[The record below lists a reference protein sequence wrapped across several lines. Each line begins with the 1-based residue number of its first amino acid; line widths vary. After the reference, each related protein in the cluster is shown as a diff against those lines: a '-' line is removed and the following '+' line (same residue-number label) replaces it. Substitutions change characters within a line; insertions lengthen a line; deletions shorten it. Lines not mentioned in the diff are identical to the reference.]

1 MDIPRADLR
10 CWTRCWACSL
20 VALMALAHA
29 ISTTSLRAAEPTND
43 AQPRVI
49 SGLIAAAATQ
59 EGPWRI
65 LNPQDPIP
73 NDVCLRSASAGPCR
87 IEIGAAS
94 LVMEPSTQLWMR
106 TSARELNVRHGS
118 VLLHSDTGGAWTVR
132 FGEADR
138 IDLAAESTAELRR
151 DGKQMQITASRGSVI
166 REAAGRARQAL
177 GAGMQLSWSA
187 AEPEGKIVEID
198 PKRAPVAAERQLSQ
212 GLGQL
217 VVKNPGSPDTRL
229 NVGHY
234 HVKVTLRPPLALV
247 QIDQSFFNHLNQRTE
262 GTYVFNLPRGA
273 SVCRFAMYV
282 TPDQLIEGEMIERQ
296 KASDVYETIVR
307 SMRDPA
313 ILEQIGDNLFKMRV
327 FPIFGHENKRIL
339 LDYTIPLVPEG
350 GMCHFGLPLASDL
363 APVFDFRLYGE
374 IHGVADL
381 AKIQSLSF
389 PDLKFSKRADGV
401 CAFDF
406 RQPSYESQHD
416 LALNYPVQSTKEIAV
431 RHFVDQLADKPP
443 APQAPVVV
451 AEPKKTK
458 KKDKKKAKVL
468 AAQQAQQPAYFLA
481 TIPQDHPELAK
492 AGPETPASPADL
504 ILLCDTSLSSTNQAA
519 IRRIARMTIG
529 NLRPVDRFQILAV
542 DSTVRP
548 LTSDWIPA
556 GSPEQENALESLA
569 REFPLGGANLEA
581 AFREV
586 LARFEKSG
594 TRRRVVLFVGVGKET
609 EKSLLTS
616 DIYRKLLS
624 LSDPQRIHV
633 SGAILGGN
641 PLDLPVLPQMI
652 RATGGQVFRPAADSG
667 RKLFAWTL
675 NGMPSGERIKSVTA
689 AGVDA
694 SELFYSASCPSGE
707 PLEILARARLSDE
720 VVFEIETDRGTRRIA
735 VNLAKSPEDPL
746 VGRMWAQRSMDSLRQ
761 KLAQK
766 EDDAEKLRKATIA
779 LSREWCLMSPYTA
792 FLVLENE
799 QAYDHWNVPR
809 GRRHHYGPMQATP
822 VAAPSADWQALVLTR
837 MFPDANG
844 SRQALV
850 RPQSTGTGDIP
861 AEELQSLTAE
871 VQKALE
877 RRDPPSALTAIAQ
890 VRGRYPAS
898 KQEDFRRLEESAH
911 AMMRSDAALAA
922 MGQFRGLFDP
932 RLRSIDPLGPASI
945 GRLLLRTFDR
955 EFLKTN
961 PHAESLGRRFRMP
974 DKMLTLEELVQ
985 GLEGWTGTN
994 VILDKKSLEDEGWGA
1009 ENEVHFES
1017 LRGRSLRNVVKDA
1030 LAPLKLVLIEE
1041 PHRLIIT
1048 TAVKAEASM
1057 RTRVYPVADLFQKR
1071 PDSVPSLS
1079 DPYFDTNES
1088 AAARIRAK
1096 LKKPTTLAFRRV
1108 ALDEALKSIGSLIDD
1123 NIRLDKRA
1131 LEDEGVDS
1139 ATPVDLRWRDVP
1151 AGEALHWM
1159 LDPLG
1164 LDYMIRNEA
1173 LVITTKVNLEEH
1185 LIVRLHSGRGI
1196 IDELPAQ
1203 RVLHGRQ
1210 GSGQFAAGGS
1220 TGLNGAMGAGFFGGG
1235 GAGGGVGGGFGGAM
1249 GAGGG
1254 GGGGG
1259 GGGSGGGGGFF
1270 MGGAGAGAGTGG
1282 GAEAEA
1288 PTNVGVAPE
1297 EPNENQTSQADSE
1310 VTAWDE
1316 VGGRGS
1322 VETFETNLTLTVR
1335 QTQQVHEQWDFD
1347 SAIDMITSSIE
1358 PQSWDEVGGRGSIQ
1372 AWPYSRDV
1380 ILAATEKTHEKIDHL
1395 FDELRAARAK
1405 PDAARPERS
1414 LACVPNLW
1422 DPDSLIEVLTRT
1434 VRPESWDHVGGRGS
1448 LQPVDASQALVISA
1462 DPDTHREVSELLL
1475 QMRRSQYAQRTG
1487 HPWRGEL
1494 SASGRLWDNLGG
1506 PVVGKN
1512 YLRQAALPAP
1522 SQAAL
1527 EALSVRR
1534 EPGDGAWQFLR
1545 MVDGQPRDKFS
1556 FQRRGE
1562 RIEMAWEDRVIRVE
1576 GEQATILYPG
1586 LSLMESGRWGD
1597 EFRALMDLYLPAI
1610 MHRSNAELARLFE
1623 IQPGAEPQPFAKQK
1637 GDGERPTE
1645 FLTEVLF
1652 LVRDAQGKVLEQ
1664 SRPLLRVLFNRRTG
1678 LPAVCTAV
1686 IAGQDVVRY
1695 RFADP
1700 VDGQATE
1707 AAGQRRVQ
1715 KTYWRTMVV
1724 ETAAGK
1730 RIEEW
1735 QIHAVPEGET
1745 LKDFAH
1751 SGEGFASLDK
1761 SSSAAESSLSLAGV
1775 LEAARAGDML
1785 TASSGLK
1792 TLLSKQPNQPLLR
1805 LLRAWCYDQDRS
1817 LGSAEQALADLR
1829 LAAGSSHAGLE
1840 QFLLH
1845 TRLAFLTPREH
1856 YELAARI
1863 PTGSLSVEDFSE
1875 LAELA
1880 ASASLFDAAIA
1891 QLDAAVRHAP
1901 GDEARWQIEQ
1911 MRVDLLLRQGRR
1923 ADACVAARNW
1933 VRLDKHTSEQ
1943 LSALATRLAQEEQT
1957 QAADEL
1963 LTLAAKDRRLLP
1975 AAQLKLA
1982 HQRANLFQ
1990 GFARWRI
1997 LLPAIERL
2005 PASSP
2010 ERESEFTQLVNDMT
2024 RQWSDVD
2031 RAVGTLA
2038 ELASDPGMRRR
2049 LFERQAELTDDSN
2062 VASDRYWRLHQARP
2076 LNSEMIENACHAFY
2090 DAGHFQRSVDLL
2102 EGEFRKGLASTPRL
2116 RYELEQ
2122 AYLKL
2127 GRQTDADRAAVNE

>member
-10 CWTRCWACSL
+10 FLTRIWACTL
-20 VALMALAHA
+20 VLLTA
-29 ISTTSLRAAEPTND
+29 ISPAMLPASLRAAEPDSD

-49 SGLIAAAATQ
+49 SGLVAAAATQ

-65 LNPQDPIP
+65 LNPQDAIP
-73 NDVCLRSASAGPCR
+73 NDICLRSASAGPCR
-87 IEIGAAS
+87 IEMGATS
-94 LVMEPSTQLWMR
+94 LTLDPSTQLWIR
-106 TSARELNVRHGS
+106 VSARELNVRQGA
-118 VLLHSDTGGAWTVR
+118 VLLHSDAAGAWTVR
-132 FGEADR
+132 FGESDR
-138 IDLAAESTAELRR
+138 IELAAESTAELRR
-151 DGKQMQITASRGSVI
+151 DGKQMQITTSRGSVI

-177 GAGMQLSWSA
+177 GAGMQLSWSV

-198 PKRAPVAAERQLSQ
+198 PKRAPASPERPLSQ

-247 QIDQSFFNHLNQRTE
+247 QIDQSFFNHFNRQTE
-262 GTYVFNLPRGA
+262 GTYIFNLPRGA

-327 FPIFGHENKRIL
+327 FPIFSRENKRIL
-339 LDYTIPLVPEG
+339 LDYTVPLVPEAG
-350 GMCHFGLPLASDL
+350 ICHFGLPLASDL
-363 APVFDFRLYGE
+363 APVFDFRLHGE
-374 IHGVADL
+374 IHGAVDL

-401 CAFDF
+401 CDFDF
-406 RQPSYESQHD
+406 RQPTYESQHD
-416 LALNYPVQSTKEIAV
+416 LTLNYPVQATKEVSV
-431 RHFVDQLADKPP
+431 RHFVDQLAINPP
-443 APQAPVVV
+443 QASQAPVAD

-458 KKDKKKAKVL
+458 KKDKKKAKAL
-468 AAQQAQQPAYFLA
+468 AAKQTQPPVYFLA
-481 TIPQDHPELAK
+481 TIPEDHPELAM
-492 AGPETPASPADL
+492 AGPQTPASPADL
-504 ILLCDTSLSSTNQAA
+504 ILLCDTSLHSNHQAA

-542 DSTVRP
+542 DSSVRP

-594 TRRRVVLFVGVGKET
+594 PRRRVVLFVGVGKET
-609 EKSLLTS
+609 EKSLLTGN
-616 DIYRKLLS
+616 IYPKLVS
-624 LSDPQRIHV
+624 QCGPQRIHV
-633 SGAILGGN
+633 SAAILGGN
-641 PLDLPVLPQMI
+641 PLDLPVLPQVI

-675 NGMPSGERIKSVTA
+675 NGMPTGERIKSVTA
-689 AGVDA
+689 AGVAPGD
-694 SELFYSASCPSGE
+694 LFYPASYEPGE

-720 VVFEIETDRGTRRIA
+720 VVFEIETDRGQRRIA
-735 VNLAKSPEDPL
+735 VNLANSPQDSL
-746 VGRMWAQRSMDSLRQ
+746 VGRMWAQRSMDTLRQ
-761 KLAQK
+761 KLALK

-779 LSREWCLMSPYTA
+779 LSQEWCLMSPYTA

-799 QAYDHWNVPR
+799 QAYDQWGVPR
-809 GRRHHYGPMQATP
+809 GRRHHYGPMHATP
-822 VAAPSADWQALVLTR
+822 VAAVSDAWQRLVLER
-837 MFPDANG
+837 MFPDTHG
-844 SRQALV
+844 SQQALL
-850 RPQSTGTGDIP
+850 RPQSIGTGDIP
-861 AEELQSLTAE
+861 ADELQSLTVE
-871 VQKALE
+871 VQKSLE
-877 RRDPPSALTAIAQ
+877 RRDPASALAAIAQ
-890 VRGRYPAS
+890 ARGRYPAS

-911 AMMRSDAALAA
+911 AAMRSDAALAA
-922 MGQFRGLFDP
+922 LGQFRGLFDP
-932 RLRSIDPLGPASI
+932 RSRSVETLGTPSI

-961 PHAESLGRRFRMP
+961 PHAESLGRRFQMP
-974 DKMLTLEELVQ
+974 DRMLTLEDLVQ

-994 VILDKKSLEDEGWGA
+994 VILDKKGLEDEGWGA
-1009 ENEVHFES
+1009 SNEVHFES
-1017 LRGRSLRNVVKDA
+1017 LRGRSLRNIVKDA
-1030 LAPLKLVLIEE
+1030 LAPLHLVLIEE

-1048 TAVKAEASM
+1048 TAVKAEESM

-1071 PDSVPSLS
+1071 PESVSSLS
-1079 DPYFDTNES
+1079 DPYFDTNKA

-1096 LKKPTTLAFRRV
+1096 LKKPTTLAFRQM
-1108 ALDEALKSIGSLIDD
+1108 ALDEAMKSIGRLIDD
-1123 NIRLDKRA
+1123 NVRLDVRA

-1139 ATPVDLRWRDVP
+1139 ATPVDLRGRDVP
-1151 AGEALHWM
+1151 VGEALHWL

-1203 RVLHGRQ
+1203 RVFGGPQ
-1210 GSGQFAAGGS
+1210 GAGQFAAGGM
-1220 TGLNGAMGAGFFGGG
+1220 GLNGAMGGGGGGFFMGGGGSGGGMGGGGGGMGGGAGGGGGFFGGG
-1235 GAGGGVGGGFGGAM
+1235 GAGGG
-1249 GAGGG
+1249 
-1254 GGGGG
+1254 
-1259 GGGSGGGGGFF
+1259 SGVE
-1270 MGGAGAGAGTGG
+1270 GGAGTTV
-1282 GAEAEA
+1282 
-1288 PTNVGVAPE
+1288 PVNVGISLE
-1297 EPNENQTSQADSE
+1297 EPNENQSSPADAE
-1310 VTAWDE
+1310 VTSWDE

-1322 VETFETNLTLTVR
+1322 VQPFETNLTLTIR
-1335 QTQQVHEQWDFD
+1335 QTQLVHEQWDFD
-1347 SAIDMITSSIE
+1347 SAIEMITSSID
-1358 PQSWDEVGGRGSIQ
+1358 PQSWDEVGGRGSVQ
-1372 AWPYSRDV
+1372 AWPYSRDI
-1380 ILAATEKTHEKIDHL
+1380 ILAATEKTHDKIDHL
-1395 FDELRAARAK
+1395 FDELRAARGK
-1405 PDAARPERS
+1405 PDAARPERA
-1414 LACVPNLW
+1414 LAGVPNVW
-1422 DPDSLIEVLTRT
+1422 DPDSLIGVLTST
-1434 VRPESWDHVGGRGS
+1434 VRPQSWDQVGGRGS
-1448 LQPVDASQALVISA
+1448 LQPVDASQSLVISA
-1462 DPDTHREVSELLL
+1462 DPDTHRDVSELLL
-1475 QMRRSQYAQRTG
+1475 QIRRSQYALRTG

-1494 SASGRLWDNLGG
+1494 SVSSRLWESLGG

-1512 YLRQAALPAP
+1512 YMRQAALPAP

-1527 EALSVRR
+1527 DALSVRR

-1545 MVDGQPRDKFS
+1545 KVDGQPRDKFS

-1562 RIEMAWEDRVIRVE
+1562 RLEMAWEGRVIRVE

-1586 LSLMESGRWGD
+1586 LSLVESGRWGD
-1597 EFRALMDLYLPAI
+1597 EFRALMDLFLPA
-1610 MHRSNAELARLFE
+1610 MLHRSNAELARLFE
-1623 IQPGAEPQPFAKQK
+1623 IQPGAESK
-1637 GDGERPTE
+1637 PTE

-1652 LVRDAQGKVLEQ
+1652 LVRGADGKVVEP

-1678 LPAVCTAV
+1678 LPTVITAV
-1686 IAGQDVVRY
+1686 MGGQDVVRY

-1724 ETAAGK
+1724 ETAAGN

-1751 SGEGFASLDK
+1751 SGEGFASLDA
-1761 SSSAAESSLSLAGV
+1761 SSPASESSLSLAGV

-1792 TLLSKQPNQPLLR
+1792 TLLAKQPNQPLLR

-1840 QFLLH
+1840 QFVLH

-1863 PTGSLSVEDFSE
+1863 PTGSLSSNDFRE

-1891 QLDAAVRHAP
+1891 QLDEAVRQTP

-1923 ADACVAARNW
+1923 LDACVAARNW

-1943 LSALATRLAQEEQT
+1943 LSALAARLAQEEQT

-2010 ERESEFTQLVNDMT
+2010 EREIEFSQLVNDMT

-2038 ELASDPGMRRR
+2038 ELATDPGIRRK

-2090 DAGHFQRSVDLL
+2090 GAGHYQRSVDLL
-2102 EGEFRKGLASTPRL
+2102 EGEFRKGLVSTPRL

-2122 AYLKL
+2122 ANLKL
-2127 GRQTDADRAAVNE
+2127 GRQADAHRAAVTE